1 MVLYTPIKT
10 NKGDNAE
17 AYNFKN
23 HKAGAGQCN
32 CTKNRMLSRAVRNPK
47 RTARD

>member
-1 MVLYTPIKT
+1 MKT

-32 CTKNRMLSRAVRNPK
+32 RRKNRMLSNVDNNSKRAA
-47 RTARD
+47 TD